1 MSNIS
6 ENLGQIDRRLLK
18 VSKLEKNNALDMLD
32 RWAMFL
38 AVTQSIFWVF
48 VTLCLSTLDVSVV
61 PVSVCHLGVCHPLSV
76 YSGCLCCTCL
86 SLSFGCL
93 SPFVFLLKKSLLY
106 LSQSVIWVFVCL
118 CLSTL
123 DVSFVPVSVCH
134 LGVCLSFSVYSGC
147 LCCTCLSL
155 SFECLSL
162 FVCLLW
168 MSLLYLSQSVIW
180 VFVCLLSMSLLY
192 LSQSLIWV
200 FVTLCLSTLDV
211 SVVPASV
218 CLLGVCLSLSACSMC
233 LLVYVSISLTLLS
246 LFYWICRVL
255 LFFLFRISGSG
266 SGSQSVSGSE
276 PFHTTVSTVYTF
288 WKIAN
293 TICSKQLILRKH
305 VLKNYTKIKSYE
317 EGSEF
322 KKMVNFPP
330 SV

>member
-32 RWAMFL
+32 RWSMFL
-38 AVTQSIFWVF
+38 AVTQSIF
-48 VTLCLSTLDVSVV
+48 
-61 PVSVCHLGVCHPLSV
+61 
-76 YSGCLCCTCL
+76 
-86 SLSFGCL
+86 
-93 SPFVFLLKKSLLY
+93 
-106 LSQSVIWVFVCL
+106 
-118 CLSTL
+118 
-123 DVSFVPVSVCH
+123 
-134 LGVCLSFSVYSGC
+134 
-147 LCCTCLSL
+147 
-155 SFECLSL
+155 
-162 FVCLLW
+162 
-168 MSLLYLSQSVIW
+168 
-180 VFVCLLSMSLLY
+180 
-192 LSQSLIWV
+192 WV

-255 LFFLFRISGSG
+255 LFFLSRISGSG

-330 SV
+330 SA